1 MRCFYS
7 KAKKVMKPLEAISVV
22 EEKKIVPVV
31 TIKNVN
37 DAIKLG
43 EALCKGGL
51 PIAEITFR
59 TSSAEG
65 AIKEISKNIPEML
78 VGAGT
83 VINLEQAKRALDA
96 GAAFIVSPGIN
107 RSIIEFAIDNDIPI
121 FPGVC
126 TPTELMIALEYNLP
140 VVKFFPAK
148 QYGGLD
154 TIKALAAPF
163 PGIKF
168 MPTGGINADN
178 ITKYLEFDRIIACGG
193 SWMVKE
199 NLINDGEFS
208 KIIELTKEALALV
221 K

>member
-1 MRCFYS
+1 
-7 KAKKVMKPLEAISVV
+7 MKPLEAISVV

-31 TIKNVN
+31 TINNVN

-43 EALCKGGL
+43 EALCEGGL